1 MSIYDNISFLRK
13 EFGYSQDDIA
23 NKLGVSRQ
31 TYSKLENGSAELS
44 TSQIQQLAEI
54 FGLQVSELYYEVQNV
69 DKFKQMLIYILLKFN
84 RHGLTKTKL
93 TKLLYLSDFYHY
105 YKHLESMSDVMY
117 KCKDYGPLAEPFL
130 ETLDDMFLSGEISIE
145 TLDEGAQMITLSKS
159 VTGRNVFNLSEEER
173 EEIDEICAKWGKA
186 RSQELINFTH
196 NQKPW
201 MSCRP
206 NEIIPYD
213 LILQE
218 DPDHVF

>member
-93 TKLLYLSDFYHY
+93 AKLLYLSDFYHY